1 MIKIVDRI
9 KSSLETKIK
18 GLEKVVNS
26 LDFQVEE
33 KSQLTPSDSF
43 ENQEDNNFNLKNFDS
58 ELTAKKITS
67 SSSNFNIDIKNIPSI
82 QDKYLKINLKSFLDM
97 IDSASLEF
105 DVLSDQEIVVN
116 STFLMSIINSKDSQ
130 SLNENTSNQLIK
142 GVLIGVFVSI
152 FLFFL
157 VNNCINLF

>member
-1 MIKIVDRI
+1 MEKKEILIPI
-9 KSSLETKIK
+9 SKIK

-152 FLFFL
+152 FLF
-157 VNNCINLF
+157 LFVKLI

>member
-1 MIKIVDRI
+1 MEKKEISIPI
-9 KSSLETKIK
+9 SKIK

-26 LDFQVEE
+26 LDFQVED
-33 KSQLTPSDSF
+33 KSQLNPCDSF

-67 SSSNFNIDIKNIPSI
+67 SDPNSNFNIDIKNIPSI

-97 IDSASLEF
+97 IDSTNLEF
-105 DVLSDQEIVVN
+105 DVLSAQEIVVD
-116 STFLMSIINSKDSQ
+116 STFLMSMINSKDSQ

-152 FLFFL
+152 FLF
-157 VNNCINLF
+157 LFVKLI